1 MFSPMKTDVV
11 MTRWVLLEVTGAQNI
26 AICLVQE
33 KGKADFVK
41 KKSKKLANTD
51 WRVSKFAGNCYGLTP
66 ANARISL
73 SIIRFI
79 HGLGAGTGLWRNCG
93 K

>member
-1 MFSPMKTDVV
+1 MKTDVV

-51 WRVSKFAGNCYGLTP
+51 WRVSRFVRGLSQADP
-66 ANARISL
+66 GECIYLPVCKRVYLRIGSVRRSL
-73 SIIRFI
+73 P
-79 HGLGAGTGLWRNCG
+79 
-93 K
+93 